1 MVILHQHNGI
11 LRACLVAHRFGE
23 ASIDAYVLLP
33 VGGTEYRAHMRDMAE
48 RPQAFVGEAGVVAL
62 FLLFRQPHAT
72 QRIARLIGRHAQ
84 PIVPIHGLA
93 VGAAAAMSDP
103 GARAGAHHRLQ
114 RGDEPT
120 CGTLQDHAVAVTH
133 MDEWLAIGYHEDFV
147 AQQLLAQDVAQ

>member
-1 MVILHQHNGI
+1 MVVGI
-11 LRACLVAHRFGE
+11 DRF
-23 ASIDAYVLLP
+23 
-33 VGGTEYRAHMRDMAE
+33 
-48 RPQAFVGEAGVVAL
+48 
-62 FLLFRQPHAT
+62 
-72 QRIARLIGRHAQ
+72 
-84 PIVPIHGLA
+84 A
-93 VGAAAAMSDP
+93 VGAAGAVGDP